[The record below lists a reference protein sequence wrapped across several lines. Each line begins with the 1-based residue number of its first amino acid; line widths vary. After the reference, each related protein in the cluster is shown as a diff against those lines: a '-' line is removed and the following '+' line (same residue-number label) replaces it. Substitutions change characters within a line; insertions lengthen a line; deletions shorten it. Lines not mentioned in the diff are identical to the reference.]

1 MSKDLTL
8 GSLACGPH
16 SSPRS
21 CAASQPFCSHFRSL
35 VVSAA
40 PCCPHRTLLTPK
52 RRCSHCLFPA
62 TADRGRQFRFWIPNL
77 KRLFSLV
84 RSLNQPRPPSTSACA
99 SPSAACQPPARCPC
113 SACFTAGVV
122 SVSSLQPQRQI
133 LSCPCPLPLTTP
145 HVVPLHPLRRC
156 TLPAP
161 FTVENGSVVAP
172 QLRTSPFIFP

>member
-1 MSKDLTL
+1 M

-62 TADRGRQFRFWIPNL
+62 SPDRGRQFLFWIPSL

-84 RSLNQPRPPSTSACA
+84 RSLSQPRPHPTSACA
-99 SPSAACQPPARCPC
+99 SPSLAVSPLPGVPALLASLLVLCLCLLC
-113 SACFTAGVV
+113 S
-122 SVSSLQPQRQI
+122 LRDR
-133 LSCPCPLPLTTP
+133 SCPAPALCLSPPLKLSNF
-145 HVVPLHPLRRC
+145 
-156 TLPAP
+156 TL
-161 FTVENGSVVAP
+161 GGVAP
-172 QLRTSPFIFP
+172 CLPHLLWKMAVQWLLS